1 MSLRHGLLDLLAG
14 EPRSGY
20 DLARY
25 FAASMNNVWP
35 AQHSQIYPELARL
48 AKEGLIAQVGEEGP
62 RRRKTYRTTEAG
74 VEELRRWLRE
84 EQPDYSVRYPARLR
98 TFALWV
104 LPTDEALAQVATERA
119 EYARR
124 LAFIEG
130 ALVRR
135 DWGADPTVRAGRI
148 AIEFGRRFYAF
159 QIEWAD
165 WAAQQIASGT
175 LQRGNPPPNVDAP
188 APTTRSA

>member
-84 EQPDYSVRYPARLR
+84 EQPDYSAPQSRRTRAPSMKARR
-98 TFALWV
+98 RAYS
-104 LPTDEALAQVATERA
+104 ARSVATWARA
-119 EYARR
+119 SSVGKTHKAK
-124 LAFIEG
+124 
-130 ALVRR
+130 VRS
-135 DWGADPTVRAGRI
+135 RAG
-148 AIEFGRRFYAF
+148 
-159 QIEWAD
+159 
-165 WAAQQIASGT
+165 
-175 LQRGNPPPNVDAP
+175 
-188 APTTRSA
+188 